1 MADGSAGHPRAEPP
15 ADPGA
20 DRPADR
26 PADPPADR
34 PTHRPAAPPAAL
46 PPYLR
51 LAAVATVAGGGA
63 LGSVLRWCATTLPGG
78 GDLGPLLAVNVV
90 GALLLG
96 LLTTV
101 LARSGPDTGLRRT
114 LRLGLG
120 TGGLGGFTSYSA
132 LAAAVTT
139 GSAAGGAAGVAG
151 PSPVGV
157 AYVAVSV
164 GLGLVA
170 AWAGIRAGERLVPD
184 TAATPGGG
192 TC

>member
-1 MADGSAGHPRAEPP
+1 MADGSAGHPRA
-15 ADPGA
+15 DPGT

-26 PADPPADR
+26 
-34 PTHRPAAPPAAL
+34 PAAL

-51 LAAVATVAGGGA
+51 PAAVATVAGGGA

-120 TGGLGGFTSYSA
+120 TGVLGGFTSYSA
-132 LAAAVTT
+132 LA
-139 GSAAGGAAGVAG
+139 
-151 PSPVGV
+151 
-157 AYVAVSV
+157 
-164 GLGLVA
+164 
-170 AWAGIRAGERLVPD
+170 
-184 TAATPGGG
+184 
-192 TC
+192 

>member
-51 LAAVATVAGGGA
+51 PAAVATVAGGGA

-120 TGGLGGFTSYSA
+120 TGGLGASRPTPPSRRPSRRGPRRAARRASRGRRPSGSPTS
-132 LAAAVTT
+132 
-139 GSAAGGAAGVAG
+139 
-151 PSPVGV
+151 P
-157 AYVAVSV
+157 
-164 GLGLVA
+164 
-170 AWAGIRAGERLVPD
+170 
-184 TAATPGGG
+184 
-192 TC
+192 

>member
-1 MADGSAGHPRAEPP
+1 MADGSAGHPRADRPT
-15 ADPGA
+15 DPGA
-20 DRPADR
+20 DRRAD
-26 PADPPADR
+26 
-34 PTHRPAAPPAAL
+34 L

-51 LAAVATVAGGGA
+51 PAAVATVAGGGA

-114 LRLGLG
+114 VRLGLG
-120 TGGLGGFTSYSA
+120 TGVLGGFTSYSA

-139 GSAAGGAAGVAG
+139 GSAAGGAG

-184 TAATPGGG
+184 TAATSGGG

>member
-51 LAAVATVAGGGA
+51 PAAVATVAGGGA

-132 LAAAVTT
+132 LAAAV
-139 GSAAGGAAGVAG
+139 
-151 PSPVGV
+151 
-157 AYVAVSV
+157 
-164 GLGLVA
+164 
-170 AWAGIRAGERLVPD
+170 
-184 TAATPGGG
+184 
-192 TC
+192 

>member
-1 MADGSAGHPRAEPP
+1 M
-15 ADPGA
+15 
-20 DRPADR
+20 
-26 PADPPADR
+26 
-34 PTHRPAAPPAAL
+34 PAAPPAAPRAAL

-51 LAAVATVAGGGA
+51 PAAVATVAAGGA

-120 TGGLGGFTSYSA
+120 TGVLGGFTSYSA

-139 GSAAGGAAGVAG
+139 GSGAGVAG
-151 PSPVGV
+151 PSPAGI
-157 AYVAVSV
+157 AYVAGSV
-164 GLGLVA
+164 GLGIVA

-184 TAATPGGG
+184 AAATPGAG